1 MQSNGLTWT
10 NLPDIQKGIQHKC
23 LFQKLFIMQ
32 TLKLT
37 HNFLYQTAKTL
48 HLHNPLLLQ
57 PDNTLMPQLH

>member
-10 NLPDIQKGIQHKC
+10 DLPDIQEGIQHKG

-37 HNFLYQTAKTL
+37 DDFLNQTSKTL
-48 HLHNPLLLQ
+48 HPQDPFLLQ
-57 PDNTLMPQLH
+57 PHLTLMPQLH